1 MLAEITNFDCT
12 YSNVHELQ
20 FNFKVLNPSL
30 ASSQKILNMYILTS
44 LKLYAS
50 SAEHSDILVGL
61 LRANMIG
68 RSLKAAISLIIPS
81 VNACGTAAAPNNNQL
96 LFMIVLFIKFL
107 IFSM

>member
-1 MLAEITNFDCT
+1 
-12 YSNVHELQ
+12 
-20 FNFKVLNPSL
+20 
-30 ASSQKILNMYILTS
+30 MYILTS

-107 IFSM
+107 IFSTGNPPYFLYY